1 MPVDDSPNDPSNKRD
16 STNIVDT
23 INNNSNHHDSYIDF
37 MDMVDIHKYERDC
50 EFYDDLYWTQD
61 IDESLKLMA
70 TCPYV
75 KIKKRRISFKD
86 VTANL
91 SETDIVTV
99 YADNLG
105 LEYLNVELDDP
116 SGMFSIDKTSIEC
129 VPYEPIFNAIYNFFW
144 QLLYGEDFNP
154 ETDTNK
160 IHVTYKPTSAGKHN
174 ARIIIHTGWGWGSDQ
189 IIRLSGN
196 AEERHITVT
205 ALSSLRTL
213 TVGESDSIP
222 IHVEGTN
229 LNGTLA
235 VNLDDHYTNTA
246 MFSINKRS
254 INPDATGSI
263 NENVMLI
270 YSPTAEGTHGV
281 SVNVSGGGALE
292 VASVVLTGHC
302 ENPKPIITVD
312 TTDLDFGTV
321 TLGKEIHKD
330 FTVTCPNL
338 NGYLLLECNDPSYTV
353 STDRITPNEAA
364 NGKVVTIT
372 YKPSS
377 IGVHNAFVG
386 ISSGTS
392 GGPIVHLTGK
402 CVEPT
407 ITVTPSSYDF
417 GTVNAGTTN
426 TAIFT
431 VKGNDLIDPITVVSP
446 YEEGFTVT
454 PEALPASGGKV
465 TVTFKPSSEGSYNQ
479 EITLSSCGIFA
490 KINVEGNCI
499 IPPTIKTN
507 VSSLDFGT
515 VVKGKNTSKTFK
527 VTGINLTGDLTLS
540 SNRPHFTVSPST
552 ITAAEAKVG
561 KTVTVTYT
569 PTAGGDH
576 SATLTIS
583 GGDAESKPV
592 DLTGKCAAIDVTP
605 SSTHNFGTVKAGTTN
620 TTTFTVKGTNLSE
633 RIVLTWPQE
642 NGFTITPTDL
652 PASGGKV
659 TVTFKPTAAGSYS
672 QEINLSS
679 SGVSNKITV
688 IGKCATITTSVS
700 SLDFGTVVKDKET
713 SRSFWVKGAYLT
725 GNLTLSSSS
734 SYFKVSPT
742 TITAAEAATGKTV
755 TVTYNPTVKGTHNA
769 TITISGGN
777 AATKLVNMTG
787 KSVVPVITTS
797 TSSLNFTGK
806 ESKQFKVT
814 GTDLTGN
821 LSLYIT
827 GSGSQYFTLS
837 KSSITASAATGG
849 VTVSVLCNAPSSIS
863 SATAKV
869 VIYGGDAV
877 PKSIDLNYNQNQPLA
892 VNSVQPGG
900 ESGNGDE
907 NGNEEFS
914 NGGSLDVMNGL
925 ATSVNEMSMKDVKI
939 FAEGKHFIIESPVEQ
954 RAIISD
960 IEGRA
965 KTVNLQVGRNEIPI
979 NASGIYIVR
988 IREKTTKLIIK

>member
-1 MPVDDSPNDPSNKRD
+1 MKTKLLLLLLLSLFAVQGWTEPICDSEIDEKRWEHIEGIRENQRKCGELLADLASLKVKVEPLSIEFDGTVNMKSSQTIKITSTRPLALINDA
-16 STNIVDT
+16 
-23 INNNSNHHDSYIDF
+23 
-37 MDMVDIHKYERDC
+37 
-50 EFYDDLYWTQD
+50 DLYL
-61 IDESLKLMA
+61 ELKDA
-70 TCPYV
+70 Y
-75 KIKKRRISFKD
+75 D
-86 VTANL
+86 
-91 SETDIVTV
+91 TD
-99 YADNLG
+99 DN
-105 LEYLNVELDDP
+105 
-116 SGMFSIDKTSIEC
+116 GMFSIDRTVIS
-129 VPYEPIFNAIYNFFW
+129 PS
-144 QLLYGEDFNP
+144 
-154 ETDTNK
+154 ETHTNEGALVT
-160 IHVTYKPTSAGKHN
+160 VTYNPTSTGVHKAILHIEQYGKTKALVHLN
-174 ARIIIHTGWGWGSDQ
+174 
-189 IIRLSGN
+189 GN
-196 AEERHITVT
+196 ALERHIDATGAST
-205 ALSSLRTL
+205 FNLTL
-213 TVGESDSIP
+213 GESDSIP
-222 IHVEGTN
+222 IHVTGTN
-229 LNGTLA
+229 LTGPLTVTL
-235 VNLDDHYTNTA
+235 NDYNTG
-246 MFSINKRS
+246 MFSISKNS
-254 INPDATGSI
+254 IDPDVNGAI
-263 NENVMLI
+263 NDYVSLI
-270 YSPTAEGTHGV
+270 YNPTSVGTHSADV
-281 SVNVSGGGALE
+281 TISGGGAFE
-292 VASVVLTGHC
+292 TFVLIITGHC
-302 ENPKPIITVD
+302 DYPKPIIDKTE
-312 TTDLDFGTV
+312 LDFGTV
-321 TLGKEIHKD
+321 PLGQEIKKN

-338 NGYLLLECNDPSYTV
+338 NGFLILDCSGDLSYTV
-353 STDRITPNEAA
+353 TPDKITPNEAA
-364 NGKVVTIT
+364 EGKVVTVT

-377 IGVHNAFVG
+377 IGIHNAFVG
-386 ISSGTS
+386 INNGTS
-392 GGPIVHLTGK
+392 GCPFVNLTGK

-552 ITAAEAKVG
+552 ITAAEAKGG

-688 IGKCATITTSVS
+688 TGKCATITTSVS

-939 FAEGKHFIIESPVEQ
+939 FAEGKHIIIESPVEQ

-965 KTVNLQVGRNEIPI
+965 RSVNLQAGRNEIPV
-979 NASGIYIVR
+979 NASGVFIVR
-988 IREKTTKLIIK
+988 IREKTTKLMFK